1 MASVRLPIK
10 VSRLHCVLLVLFHF
24 GTALVIGCVI
34 SAMIFK
40 LALLVALSVSATL
53 AYREYKHYSTIQ
65 ALEFDGNE
73 FSLICE
79 QRRKPILDYHVA
91 LLGRLLL
98 ILRVNVGGERMYLP
112 LFYDSMKPDSYRI
125 LRKWFQPS

>member
-1 MASVRLPIK
+1 
-10 VSRLHCVLLVLFHF
+10 
-24 GTALVIGCVI
+24 
-34 SAMIFK
+34 MILK
-40 LALLVALSVSATL
+40 LALLVALSVSANL
-53 AYREYKHYSTIQ
+53 AYRKYRHYSTIQ

-91 LLGRLLL
+91 LLSRLLL
-98 ILRVNVGGERMYLP
+98 ILRVDVGGGRMYLP
-112 LFYDSMKPDSYRI
+112 LFYDSMKPDGYRI